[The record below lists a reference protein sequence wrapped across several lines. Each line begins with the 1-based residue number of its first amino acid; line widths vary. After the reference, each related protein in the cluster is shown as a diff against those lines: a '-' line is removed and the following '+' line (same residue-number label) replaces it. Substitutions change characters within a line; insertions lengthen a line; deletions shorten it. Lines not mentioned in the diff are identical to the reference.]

1 MPSDQRLMDHRMS
14 RPKRILFP
22 YVGDSVGGSHIS
34 SLTLAQ
40 GLPHAR
46 YVPVVAQHQDGPL
59 SQYLSDRNFSAAF
72 APNVAFLNTGP
83 YRRQFLKAWVGVP
96 KLVRF
101 LREHRID
108 IVHTHDIRMHIIW
121 GMAAKRAGIPH
132 IWHQRTPTTAKRLD
146 KYTAHAAKV
155 LAVSEYCRSKF
166 PPAMQRRARVLF
178 NPFDIPE
185 PANRP
190 AAQAALLARLR
201 FAPKT
206 KVIGFIANLD
216 TRKRPLLFVEIAKAL
231 VSQGRDDLRFIM
243 LGEARAPHID
253 DLNSAIQS
261 AGLAD
266 LVQHI
271 GPQYPIAP
279 WMAGLDLLIAPAVH
293 EALGRTM
300 IEAQLFATP
309 VVASNAGGNP
319 EIILDGQTGLLA
331 TPDAP
336 QAFADAAIR
345 LLDDPHFTHTLTSAG
360 KVRAEQTFSAE
371 RHIAAMLEIY
381 DSLA

>member
-1 MPSDQRLMDHRMS
+1 MS

-40 GLPHAR
+40 GLPPAR
-46 YVPVVAQHQDGPL
+46 YVPVVAQHDDGPL
-59 SQYLSDRNFSAAF
+59 SQYLSELDFSAAF
-72 APNVAFLNTGP
+72 APKVTFLNTGP
-83 YRRQFLKAWVGVP
+83 YRKQFLKAWVGVP

-190 AAQAALLARLR
+190 AAQANLLARLG

-231 VSQGRDDLRFIM
+231 VSQGRNDLRFIM

-266 LVQHI
+266 VVQHI

-279 WMAGLDLLIAPAVH
+279 WMAGLDLLIAPSVN
-293 EALGRTM
+293 EALGRTV
-300 IEAQLFATP
+300 IEAQLFGTP
-309 VVASNAGGNP
+309 VVASNTGGHQ
-319 EIILDGQTGLLA
+319 EIIVDETTGLLA
-331 TPDAP
+331 TPDDA
-336 QAFADAAIR
+336 QSFVDAALR
-345 LLDDPHFTHTLTSAG
+345 LLDDTSLSAAFTSAG
-360 KVRAEQTFSAE
+360 KARAVQTFSAE
-371 RHIAAMLEIY
+371 RHISAMLEIY

>member
-1 MPSDQRLMDHRMS
+1 MS

-34 SLTLAQ
+34 SLTLAK
-40 GLPHAR
+40 GLPHTR

-59 SQYLSDRNFSAAF
+59 TQYLSDLNFSATP

-83 YRRQFLKAWVGVP
+83 YRKQFLKAWTGVP

-121 GMAAKRAGIPH
+121 GIAAKRAGIPH

-146 KYTAHAAKV
+146 KYTEHASRV
-155 LAVSEYCRSKF
+155 LGVSEYCRAQF
-166 PPAMQRRARVLF
+166 PPAMRKRSSVLF

-185 PANRP
+185 PANHTE
-190 AAQAALLARLR
+190 AKAALLGRLGLT
-201 FAPKT
+201 PEK
-206 KVIGFIANLD
+206 KIIGFIANLD
-216 TRKRPLLFVEIAKAL
+216 TRKRPLLFVDIAKSL
-231 VSQGRDDLRFIM
+231 VSTGRTDLQFIM

-253 DLNSAIQS
+253 ELNTAICS
-261 AGLAD
+261 SGLDGTVRHVGA
-266 LVQHI
+266 
-271 GPQYPIAP
+271 QYPIAP

-300 IEAQLFATP
+300 IEAQLFGTP
-309 VVASNAGGNP
+309 VVAANAGGNP
-319 EIILDGQTGLLA
+319 EIILDEQTGLLA
-331 TPDAP
+331 KPDDADS
-336 QAFADAAIR
+336 FAGAALR
-345 LLDDPHFTHTLTSAG
+345 LLNDQNLASRLTASG

-371 RHIAAMLEIY
+371 RHITAMLTIY